1 MSPDLALLL
10 KVFILTVAIL
20 ILLLLAVTVFR
31 RISHGRRYGKLDR
44 LRAFYARE
52 LPRAFH
58 TGEVPGSLSL
68 FTARPGSLKWQAIE
82 DVLFDL
88 STDNLFEKQI
98 LDLFLD
104 LGYVSHYER
113 GLKSRNVVAK
123 ATAADKLGRIR
134 STSSAENL
142 VDLLDEDNPEIISV
156 AVRSLSKIGTPA
168 ALIAILDRMPVL
180 LSRGLISRKMLEN
193 SLRVFGRSG
202 VPILLE
208 YAGKNPDP
216 VSEASILEVL
226 AVLAAREALPVAL
239 EALRHPNPEMRSK
252 ALKLVG
258 AAGDGLEER
267 HKDRV
272 TDLLNDPVWFVRL
285 QAAKAL
291 GALRYGKA
299 ADRLGDRLCD
309 ENWQVRN
316 GAALALTRFGNKAIP
331 IFLGTLE
338 YKDRYAKESICEEI
352 EKTGFI
358 DLLIENM
365 DAGRDEGH
373 PRSMEMSKEI
383 LRTMISLD
391 YCTPLREYLQRGT
404 NERIKRELALIL
416 RGEPSR

>member
-58 TGEVPGSLSL
+58 SGEVPGSLSL
-68 FTARPGSLKWQAIE
+68 FAARPGSLKWQAIE

-216 VSEASILEVL
+216 DSEASILEVL

-267 HKDRV
+267 QKDRV

-299 ADRLGDRLCD
+299 ADSLGDRLCD

-338 YKDRYAKESICEEI
+338 CKDRYAKESICEEI